1 MITCASE
8 KFVKKIKIVRIQSRI
23 CIGGPA
29 THTTLLS
36 SKLDKDKFD
45 TVLVGGNIEKE
56 EADFTELARN
66 NGVKTVII
74 EEMGR
79 KISLWNDIVSL
90 IKLYKLIKQ
99 VKPTIVHTHTA
110 KAGTIGRL
118 AAFLA
123 SVPVIIHTFHGH
135 TFYSYFSP
143 LKSKLFIFIERMLG
157 CITDKIIVI
166 SQKQFQEICGQYR
179 IAKAD
184 KFQIIPLGLELNK
197 FLDDTQKDKHR
208 LEFRTIWGIP
218 SGAILIGIIGRL
230 VPIKNHVT
238 FLEVAQQVLQMA
250 SPNMKLRFMIVGD
263 GELRTEIEN
272 YATKLGIYKYVTFTG
287 WQTQMEAVYDSLDI
301 VALTSLN
308 EGTPLT
314 LIEAMASGKPVIT
327 TNVGG
332 IPDLVTDGYSGILVP
347 PNSPDIFANRLIEI
361 LKNKAMRDMLSVNGR
376 NVVIQKYH
384 YSRLIRDMED
394 LYEQL
399 LIQVKPALRRY
410 S

>member
-1 MITCASE
+1 MSQQ
-8 KFVKKIKIVRIQSRI
+8 IKIIRIQSRI

-36 SKLDKDKFD
+36 SKLGKDKFD
-45 TVLVGGNIEKE
+45 TVLVGGGIEKG
-56 EADFTELARN
+56 EADFTEFARN

-74 EEMGR
+74 EEMSR
-79 KISLWNDIVSL
+79 NISLRNDVVSL
-90 IKLYKLIKQ
+90 IKVYKLIQQ

-110 KAGTIGRL
+110 KAGTIGRV

-123 SVPVIIHTFHGH
+123 HVPLIIHTFHGH
-135 TFYSYFSP
+135 AFHSYFSP
-143 LKSKLFIFIERMLG
+143 LKSKMFVLIERMLG

-184 KFQIIPLGLELNK
+184 KIQIIPLGLELNK
-197 FLDDTQKDKHR
+197 FLNDTQKDKHS
-208 LEFRTIWGIP
+208 LEFRTNWGVP
-218 SGAILIGIIGRL
+218 SDAILIGIVGRL
-230 VPIKNHVT
+230 APIKNHVM
-238 FLEVAQQVLQMA
+238 FLEVAQQVLQTA
-250 SPNMKLRFMIVGD
+250 PCNMKLKFMIVGD
-263 GELRTEIEN
+263 GELRTDLED
-272 YATKLGIYKYVTFTG
+272 YVTKLGIDKYVIFTG
-287 WQTQMEAVYDSLDI
+287 WQTQMKVVYDSLDI

-347 PNSPDIFANRLIEI
+347 PNSPDIFANRLIEL
-361 LKNKAMRDMLSVNGR
+361 LKNKAMRDMLATNGR

-384 YSRLIRDMED
+384 YSRLIRDIEE

>member
-1 MITCASE
+1 MSQQ
-8 KFVKKIKIVRIQSRI
+8 IKIIRIQSRI

-36 SKLDKDKFD
+36 SKLGKDKFD
-45 TVLVGGNIEKE
+45 TVLVGGGIEKG
-56 EADFTELARN
+56 EADFTEFARN

-74 EEMGR
+74 EEMSR
-79 KISLWNDIVSL
+79 NISLRNDVVSL
-90 IKLYKLIKQ
+90 IKVYKLIQQ

-110 KAGTIGRL
+110 KAGTIGRV

-123 SVPVIIHTFHGH
+123 HVPLIIHTFHGH
-135 TFYSYFSP
+135 AFHSYFSP
-143 LKSKLFIFIERMLG
+143 LKSKMFVLIERMLG

-184 KFQIIPLGLELNK
+184 KIQIIPLGLELNK
-197 FLDDTQKDKHR
+197 FLNDTQKDKHS
-208 LEFRTIWGIP
+208 LEFRTNWGVP
-218 SGAILIGIIGRL
+218 SDAILIGIVGRL
-230 VPIKNHVT
+230 APIKNHVM
-238 FLEVAQQVLQMA
+238 FLEVAQQVLQTA
-250 SPNMKLRFMIVGD
+250 PCNMKLKFMIVGD
-263 GELRTEIEN
+263 GELRTDLED
-272 YATKLGIYKYVTFTG
+272 YVTKLGIDKYVIFTG
-287 WQTQMEAVYDSLDI
+287 WQTQMKVVYDSLDI

-347 PNSPDIFANRLIEI
+347 PNSPDIFANRLIEL

-376 NVVIQKYH
+376 NIVIQKYH
-384 YSRLIRDMED
+384 YSRLIRDIEE

-399 LIQVKPALRRY
+399 LIQIKPTLRKY